1 MNQILIRSVLLDNR
15 FSDVLIEG
23 NVFKAIA
30 PAGTLRTTEPDAM
43 EIDGSHRAIV
53 PAFYN
58 AHTHAAMTFC
68 RGLSDD
74 VPLQVWLEK
83 YIWPREAQLSS
94 EDVYVASRF
103 AILEMIRSG
112 TVFFADMYWHRT
124 ETARAAQEMGVRA
137 CIGVTFADLLKKD
150 FEENC
155 QFVEENLAD
164 YSGRVQLAIA
174 PHAIYTNSAET
185 LKRCAEISERFHLPY
200 HIHVA
205 ETEHEERG
213 SVTPTQGLS
222 PVEFLDSLGVLSERT
237 VAAHLVHV
245 SEKDLQILAKRKA
258 TCAHNPCS
266 NMKLSSGTFQ
276 MKRFLEHGIRI
287 ALGTDG
293 AASNNNLDMREEMK
307 FASLLAKMTSGDPT
321 VLSAKETLKMA
332 TQNGAEAFGINAGI
346 IAEGK
351 LADALLLN
359 LDAPCFATGKVISNW
374 VYAANSSVID
384 TVICDGKL
392 LMLHREIPGSEE
404 IESDFRNRFSA
415 RS

>member
-1 MNQILIRSVLLDNR
+1 MGQILIQSVLLDGN
-15 FSDVLIEG
+15 SCDVLIE
-23 NVFKAIA
+23 NKLFKTIA
-30 PAGTLRTTEPDAM
+30 PARTLPEKMPGLQV
-43 EIDGSHRAIV
+43 IDGSHRAIV

-83 YIWPREAQLSS
+83 YIWPREAKLSA

-137 CIGVTFADLLKKD
+137 CIGVTFADVLKKD
-150 FEENC
+150 SDENFRFIEENISAYSDRIR
-155 QFVEENLAD
+155 LA
-164 YSGRVQLAIA
+164 VA
-174 PHAIYTNSAET
+174 PHAIYTNSAES
-185 LKRCAEISERFHLPY
+185 LKRCAEYSERFHLPL

-205 ETEHEERG
+205 ETVGEENR
-213 SVTPTQGLS
+213 SVTPTNGLS
-222 PVEFLDSLGVLSERT
+222 PVEYLDSLGLISERT

-245 SEKDLQILAKRKA
+245 SEKDLQILSKRKA

-276 MKRFLEHGIRI
+276 MKRFLEHGVRV

-321 VLSAKETLKMA
+321 VLSATETLKMA
-332 TQNGAEAFGINAGI
+332 TRNGAEAFGLNAGV

-359 LDAPCFATGKVISNW
+359 LDEPYFATGDVVSNW

-392 LMLHREIPGSEE
+392 LMRHREIPGSEE
-404 IESDFRNRFSA
+404 IERDFRNRFSS

>member
-1 MNQILIRSVLLDNR
+1 MGQILIQSVLLDGN
-15 FSDVLIEG
+15 SCDVLIE
-23 NVFKAIA
+23 NKLFKTIA
-30 PAGTLRTTEPDAM
+30 PARTLPEKMPGLQV
-43 EIDGSHRAIV
+43 IDGSHRAIV

-58 AHTHAAMTFC
+58 THTHAAMTFC

-83 YIWPREAQLSS
+83 YIWPREARLSA

-124 ETARAAQEMGVRA
+124 ETARAAREMGVRA
-137 CIGVTFADLLKKD
+137 CIGVTFADVLKKD
-150 FEENC
+150 SDENFRFIEENISAYSDRIR
-155 QFVEENLAD
+155 LA
-164 YSGRVQLAIA
+164 VA
-174 PHAIYTNSAET
+174 PHAIYTNSAES
-185 LKRCAEISERFHLPY
+185 LKRCAEYSERFHLPL

-205 ETEHEERG
+205 ETVGEENR
-213 SVTPTQGLS
+213 SVTPTNGLS
-222 PVEFLDSLGVLSERT
+222 PVEYLDSLGLISERT

-245 SEKDLQILAKRKA
+245 SEKDLQILATRRV

-276 MKRFLEHGIRI
+276 MKRFLEHGIRV

-321 VLSAKETLKMA
+321 VLSATDTLKMA
-332 TQNGAEAFGINAGI
+332 TQNGAEAFGLNAGV

-351 LADALLLN
+351 LADALLLD
-359 LDAPCFATGKVISNW
+359 LDVPCFATGDVVSNW

-392 LMLHREIPGSEE
+392 LMRHREIPGSEE
-404 IESDFRNRFSA
+404 IERDFRNRFSS

>member
-58 AHTHAAMTFC
+58 THTHAAMTFC

-83 YIWPREAQLSS
+83 YIWPREAKLSA

-124 ETARAAQEMGVRA
+124 ETARAAREMGVRA
-137 CIGVTFADLLKKD
+137 CIGVAFADVLKKD
-150 FEENC
+150 SDENFRFIEENISAYSDRIR
-155 QFVEENLAD
+155 LA
-164 YSGRVQLAIA
+164 VA
-174 PHAIYTNSAET
+174 PHAIYTNSAES
-185 LKRCAEISERFHLPY
+185 LKRCAEYSERFHLPL

-205 ETEHEERG
+205 ETVGEENR

-245 SEKDLQILAKRKA
+245 SEKDLQILSKRKA

-276 MKRFLEHGIRI
+276 MKRFLEHGIRV

-321 VLSAKETLKMA
+321 VLSATDTLKMA
-332 TQNGAEAFGINAGI
+332 TQNGAEAFGLNAGV

-359 LDAPCFATGKVISNW
+359 LESPCFATGDVVSNW

-392 LMLHREIPGSEE
+392 LMRHREIPGSEE
-404 IESDFRNRFSA
+404 IERDFRNRFSS